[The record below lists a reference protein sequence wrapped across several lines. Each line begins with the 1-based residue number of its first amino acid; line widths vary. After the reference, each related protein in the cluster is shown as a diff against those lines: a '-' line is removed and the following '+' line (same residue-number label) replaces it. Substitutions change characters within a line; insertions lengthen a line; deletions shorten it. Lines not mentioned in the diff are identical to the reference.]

1 MMRTFT
7 RVAAAALTCVSLA
20 AGVFAAADPVT
31 RRDAARLQAKLDKIT
46 KNGVG
51 KRAVAARTAI
61 SEAELNSYLRYELGD
76 RIPVGVR
83 DPWVSILGENRLSG
97 RAVVDL
103 SQVAQ
108 SKKSGAMLDPWNL
121 LGGSL
126 PLEVDGV
133 LRTKNGVGT
142 FGVQSVSISG
152 VPVPNW
158 MLQEIVSYYSKSSTT
173 PQGVSLEKPFE
184 LPAGIREIQ
193 LDRGQAIVVQ

>member
-1 MMRTFT
+1 MMRNFT
-7 RVAAAALTCVSLA
+7 RVAVATLTCVSLTA
-20 AGVFAAADPVT
+20 CLFAAADPVT

-46 KNGVG
+46 KNGSG
-51 KRAVAARTAI
+51 PRAVAARTAI

-76 RIPVGVR
+76 RIPAGVK
-83 DPWVSILGENRLSG
+83 DPWVSILDDNRVSG

-108 SKKSGAMLDPWNL
+108 SKKSGAALDPWNL
-121 LGGSL
+121 VGGSL

-133 LRTKNGVGT
+133 LRTKNGIGT

-152 VPVPNW
+152 IPVPSW
-158 MLQEIVSYYSKSSTT
+158 MLQEIVSYYSKSSST
-173 PQGVSLEKPFE
+173 PQGVSLDKPFE

-193 LDRGQAIVVQ
+193 LGRGQAIVVQ